1 MVKTH
6 RRQRQDQMFNS
17 PTQLSKQ
24 KHTQKKRRAS
34 MQALVLKIPVA
45 SNGTDDGWIRRAG
58 SQLHPSV
65 RVLHPS
71 EARFLLPRSGSAN
84 SCRSRERRRRRRKEE
99 EERRRR
105 WQRASPM
112 RLCSLCSGVRLRLT
126 SMSESS
132 VASFSVISKACLP
145 PFSE

>member
-45 SNGTDDGWIRRAG
+45 SNGTDDGCIVTAG

-71 EARFLLPRSGSAN
+71 EARFLLSWSGSGN
-84 SCRSRERRRRRRKEE
+84 GCRIGERRRRRSNEV
-99 EERRRR
+99 EERRR
-105 WQRASPM
+105 WHRASPM
-112 RLCSLCSGVRLRLT
+112 RFCSLCSGVRRRLT
-126 SMSESS
+126 SVSESS
-132 VASFSVISKACLP
+132 VAPFPVISKACLS